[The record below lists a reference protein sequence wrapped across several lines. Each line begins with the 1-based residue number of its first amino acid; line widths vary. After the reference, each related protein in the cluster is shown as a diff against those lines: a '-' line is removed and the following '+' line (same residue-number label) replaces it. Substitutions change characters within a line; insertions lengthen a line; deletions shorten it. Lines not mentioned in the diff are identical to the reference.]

1 MRPSWK
7 WMSFLPAIG
16 WAILLSSCANLP
28 NGRGWGQDATI
39 SPGWARIG
47 ASARAA
53 LLSTQTWLPAAGAL
67 ALQIDNADQRL
78 ANWGA
83 RHTPV
88 FGSRNGAERGSDD
101 LRAATRYAHL
111 VTVLVTPSG
120 EEPGEAALA
129 KSKGL
134 AVGAA
139 AVFSAD
145 RLTTGLKQS
154 TNRERPDDSDDQS
167 FPSGHTSHAATNAA
181 LASRNL
187 ESIPMPQ
194 PARIASKF
202 GLMLLSAGTGWSR
215 VEANRHFPSDALAS
229 MALGNFMATFF
240 SDAFLGL
247 SSERGRTITVKRDG
261 DVVLLELNW
270 SR

>member
-1 MRPSWK
+1 MSRWPARQGVRRGGCDVCPGRAVRMPIMRPSWK

-16 WAILLSSCANLP
+16 WAILLSSCANSP

-154 TNRERPDDSDDQS
+154 TNRERPDDSDDQKL
-167 FPSGHTSHAATNAA
+167 PPAI
-181 LASRNL
+181 L
-187 ESIPMPQ
+187 PMRP
-194 PARIASKF
+194 PTPPWPRAI
-202 GLMLLSAGTGWSR
+202 W
-215 VEANRHFPSDALAS
+215 NRYPCH
-229 MALGNFMATFF
+229 N
-240 SDAFLGL
+240 
-247 SSERGRTITVKRDG
+247 R
-261 DVVLLELNW
+261 LELLR
-270 SR
+270 SLG